1 LTIVDAIFG
10 RRLASW
16 EAEGEKLTPL
26 TGIPVLGLDGLS
38 SAAYGPEA
46 ALAVLMPLGILG
58 LTYIL
63 PITASILLLLAILY
77 FSYRQTI
84 AAYPNGG
91 GSYIVAKANLGTF
104 AGLLAAAALLL
115 DYVLNV
121 AVGISAGIGALV
133 SAIPQLHDHILSLC
147 LLTLVLISVINLRG
161 LRESGIAFGIPTF
174 AFVISLGLVLISGV
188 VKAVL
193 SHGHPI
199 PVVAPPREVIGAGTV
214 GLWLLLRSFA
224 SGCTAMTGVE
234 AVSNACP
241 AFVEPRVKNA
251 QKTLTSIV
259 VILAGLLVGIAYLVR
274 AYGITAM
281 DQSSPG
287 YQSTLSLVVSA
298 VFGRGVIYY
307 VTLASVL
314 AVLSFS
320 ANTSFADFPRL
331 CRLIAEDNFL
341 PHAFANVGRRLVYS
355 NGILVLTLLAAVLL
369 IVFRGIT
376 DRLIPLFA
384 IGAFTAFS
392 LSQLGMVVHWR
403 RTRGPGHIVSLTINA
418 LGALA
423 TTVALGI
430 IGVAKFSEGAWIS
443 VLVIPATVTLF
454 FGVRHHY
461 LAVSRQIEKKHP
473 FSVETKPKPPIVV
486 IPMKGWDVV
495 AEKALRFAMTISD
508 DIVAIHVSID
518 DDVAKH
524 VQEQW
529 KEFVETPLRTA
540 GVPKPR
546 LVIIPSPYRRLFKPI
561 GDFVDD
567 LRRSSDQMIAV
578 IIPDLIEGRW
588 WEYLLHNHRADV
600 LRAILL
606 LRGDQQVVAIDV
618 PWYLK
623 RKRRWRKS
631 KSPADSSQ

>member
-1 LTIVDAIFG
+1 MAIVDTIFG

-16 EAEGEKLTPL
+16 EAEHEKLSPL

-46 ALAVLMPLGILG
+46 ALAVLIPVGILG
-58 LTYIL
+58 LAYIV
-63 PITASILLLLAILY
+63 PITAVILVLLAILY

-91 GSYIVAKANLGTF
+91 GSYIVASANLGTH

-133 SAIPQLHDHILSLC
+133 SAVPYLHNHVLALC
-147 LLTLVLISVINLRG
+147 LFTLALISLINLRG
-161 LRESGIAFGIPTF
+161 LRESGIAFGVPTF
-174 AFVISLGLVLISGV
+174 AFVISLGFVLIAGLI
-188 VKAVL
+188 KAVL
-193 SHGHPI
+193 SHGHPT
-199 PVVAPPREVIGAGTV
+199 PVVPPPHAMIGAGSV

-241 AFVEPRVKNA
+241 AFIEPRVENA
-251 QKTLTSIV
+251 QRTLTSIV
-259 VILAGLLVGIAYLVR
+259 VILAGMLGGIAYLVH

-281 DQSSPG
+281 DQSKPG
-287 YQSTLSLVVSA
+287 YQSTLSLIVEA
-298 VFGRGVIYY
+298 VFGRGAIYY

-331 CRLIAEDNFL
+331 CRLIAEDGFL

-355 NGILVLTLLAAVLL
+355 NGIVVLTLLAAMLL
-369 IVFRGIT
+369 VVFDGIT

-384 IGAFTAFS
+384 VGAFTAFT
-392 LSQLGMVVHWR
+392 LSQLGMVVHWHR
-403 RTRGPGHIVSLTINA
+403 KSGPGRHVSLAMNA
-418 LGALA
+418 IGAIA

-430 IGVAKFSEGAWIS
+430 IVVAKFSEGAWIS
-443 VLVIPATVTLF
+443 VLIIPAALTLF
-454 FGVRHHY
+454 HAVRRHY
-461 LAVSRQIEKKHP
+461 LAVARQIEKEKP
-473 FSVETKPKPPIVV
+473 FDVDPKRKPPIIV
-486 IPMKGWDVV
+486 IPIKGWNVV
-495 AEKALRFAMTISD
+495 AEKALRFALTISR
-508 DIVAIHVSID
+508 DIVMVHVSID
-518 DDVAKH
+518 DDQAKR
-524 VQEQW
+524 VEEQW
-529 KEFVETPLRTA
+529 REFVEKPLRSA
-540 GVPKPR
+540 GGSLPR

-561 GDFVDD
+561 LDFVDD
-567 LRRSSDQMIAV
+567 LRRSSDQSIAV

-600 LRAILL
+600 LRALLL
-606 LRGDQQVVAIDV
+606 LRGNQQVVTIDV
-618 PWYLK
+618 PWHV
-623 RKRRWRKS
+623 KRRKS
-631 KSPADSSQ
+631 AARAKQHH